1 MSLDQFPDLSLP
13 NCNLTYNVLN
23 KLPFI
28 SELFSSVV
36 INHGYQSTYSIA
48 NYNSLLQFR
57 RDANGHSFEKDIQDN
72 FYPEFQ
78 VAFVNISE
86 NFLPLIGADMRF
98 KNNMT
103 ANLEYRKGR
112 TLSFS
117 LANSQLAQQKE
128 QTVVAGLGYR
138 TTRFRLPF
146 AIFGQSQLNN
156 DLLFKLD
163 VALRSDKMLIY
174 RLGEEDAQVAGGT
187 KTFSLRPSLDYM
199 VNQRFNLRLFF
210 DHNVTRP

>member
-1 MSLDQFPDLSLP
+1 MSLDQVPNIPLPKWNLSDL
-13 NCNLTYNVLN
+13 VLN
-23 KLPFI
+23 QLPFF

-117 LANSQLAQQKE
+117 LANSQLRSE
-128 QTVVAGLGYR
+128 EHTSEL
-138 TTRFRLPF
+138 
-146 AIFGQSQLNN
+146 QSLMRISYSVFC
-156 DLLFKLD
+156 L
-163 VALRSDKMLIY
+163 
-174 RLGEEDAQVAGGT
+174 
-187 KTFSLRPSLDYM
+187 
-199 VNQRFNLRLFF
+199 
-210 DHNVTRP
+210 